1 MPTYELG
8 YNQYKF
14 VIRTSEKTIEVYRGG
29 VREHILN
36 KLPKD
41 ITWEYVEKILNKK
54 DHEKEISD
62 LVLKISK
69 FYMESKK

>member
-29 VREHILN
+29 LREH
-36 KLPKD
+36 
-41 ITWEYVEKILNKK
+41 ILNKK